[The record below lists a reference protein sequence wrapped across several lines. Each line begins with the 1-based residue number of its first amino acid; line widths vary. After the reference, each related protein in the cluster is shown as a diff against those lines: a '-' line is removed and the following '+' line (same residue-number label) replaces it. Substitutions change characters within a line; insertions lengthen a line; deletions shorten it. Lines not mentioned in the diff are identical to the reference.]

1 MSRSLQLHCILVR
14 SPGRRLKVPL
24 FYRTGIWQG
33 NHKAL
38 TRSVRKKMLCPRC
51 GDSRKEAQKGPWG
64 GTLGSLVVHQVLPG
78 GAKSPLVSRKY
89 LGFEERG
96 LETVGRLLSAFG
108 SESGPEVWGG
118 PGSQPPALGKYTTYG
133 AVLGSVHKGALLNFG
148 WGGWAASV
156 ETQHRLLQ
164 PWRSAEGQGLSPP
177 TLALV
182 EEPLE
187 GRLRGP
193 CLLTRGGILG
203 STPTKNAFGDPRA
216 TVTGSPSL
224 ASFGRS
230 LQGRANAPIWNREKG
245 VREAS

>member
-1 MSRSLQLHCILVR
+1 M
-14 SPGRRLKVPL
+14 
-24 FYRTGIWQG
+24 
-33 NHKAL
+33 
-38 TRSVRKKMLCPRC
+38 
-51 GDSRKEAQKGPWG
+51 
-64 GTLGSLVVHQVLPG
+64 GSLVVHQVLPG
-78 GAKSPLVSRKY
+78 GAKNPLVSQKY

-108 SESGPEVWGG
+108 SESRPEVWGG

-164 PWRSAEGQGLSPP
+164 PRRSAEGQGLSPP

-193 CLLTRGGILG
+193 MPSSTWGNLGLQSYQERIWRPKGEGNGVTKLGLLWKKFARQ
-203 STPTKNAFGDPRA
+203 SK
-216 TVTGSPSL
+216 
-224 ASFGRS
+224 RS
-230 LQGRANAPIWNREKG
+230 NLEP
-245 VREAS
+245 